1 MASLE
6 EGVGGGSWGYGCS
19 CSTHTG
25 GQSLGQG
32 VFWRRYG
39 LDETLGGFKQS
50 GSELLGFFICLEAGL
65 AIGQQTL
72 GGDVLELL
80 GQDSSLDE
88 TLCRQGLEFGQVG
101 HG

>member
-1 MASLE
+1 MD
-6 EGVGGGSWGYGCS
+6 VP

-32 VFWRRYG
+32 IFWGCYG

-65 AIGQQTL
+65 AIGRQTL
-72 GGDVLELL
+72 SGDVLELL
-80 GQDSSLDE
+80 GQDSRLDE
-88 TLCRQGLEFGQVG
+88 TLCRESLEFGQVG